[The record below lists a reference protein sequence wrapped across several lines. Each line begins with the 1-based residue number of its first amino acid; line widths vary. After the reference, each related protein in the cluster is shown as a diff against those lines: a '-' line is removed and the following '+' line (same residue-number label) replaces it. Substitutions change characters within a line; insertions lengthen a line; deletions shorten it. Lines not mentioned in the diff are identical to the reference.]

1 MDKEKKKTANYYL
14 LIYAAIKIELECSK
28 YKLCT
33 WVLGSVLFSNK
44 LLNKISDKW
53 KKRASFTKFLFVNSF
68 HNENHFP
75 LRYKTYAPSLSLWWQ
90 PFNFLRH
97 QLGQNWLNSENKSC
111 QLQLWRILLSF
122 FFLQVTLLLSTSCVY
137 SNNNQS
143 FCCNLPLQFN
153 RFLTLRKTKICA
165 INHIRNPPINI
176 QGPLTSYSALLN
188 QSFTCIKISQWIIH
202 KLSTSPRQSFKRSIR
217 APWENSG
224 NTKDGLFCYS
234 GIISNQISHDDDVS
248 TSIIQTWILYFMEKK
263 EFEGGKR
270 KRATVVKFGRKA
282 PGRKTTRFCWHG

>member
-1 MDKEKKKTANYYL
+1 MKITFPSATRHMHLHFPSGGSHSISCATSWDKIDWTQKIRVASYSFDVFYYL
-14 LIYAAIKIELECSK
+14 
-28 YKLCT
+28 
-33 WVLGSVLFSNK
+33 
-44 LLNKISDKW
+44 
-53 KKRASFTKFLFVNSF
+53 
-68 HNENHFP
+68 
-75 LRYKTYAPSLSLWWQ
+75 
-90 PFNFLRH
+90 
-97 QLGQNWLNSENKSC
+97 
-111 QLQLWRILLSF
+111 F